1 MSLWTTQQHE
11 WLQALGHPV
20 LLLAGDPALAE
31 PAAPAVEP
39 DTAQTPPAAPPVR
52 ETSRAAS
59 PDPSSAR
66 YADERTA
73 SSSSTQPSRPVPVAN
88 PVEAAPS
95 ASAAA
100 PRPQTD
106 VAAKKAALEE
116 ARRAG
121 QRARQRESVPAQ
133 ADPLLDA
140 ILRVAAR
147 EANEA
152 GEILAMLDI
161 DLDRLRT
168 DPLAK
173 RALWIRLRALQRGR
187 DG

>member
-1 MSLWTTQQHE
+1 
-11 WLQALGHPV
+11 
-20 LLLAGDPALAE
+20 
-31 PAAPAVEP
+31 
-39 DTAQTPPAAPPVR
+39 
-52 ETSRAAS
+52 
-59 PDPSSAR
+59 
-66 YADERTA
+66 
-73 SSSSTQPSRPVPVAN
+73 VAN